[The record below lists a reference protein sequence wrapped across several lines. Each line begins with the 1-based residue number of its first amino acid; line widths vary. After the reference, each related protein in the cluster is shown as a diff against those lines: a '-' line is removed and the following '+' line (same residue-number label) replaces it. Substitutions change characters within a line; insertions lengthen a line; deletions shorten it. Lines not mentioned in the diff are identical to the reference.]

1 MLPSNQTFYPP
12 NAANAQPEA
21 HVKQQQ
27 HQDASQPMS
36 KTIDI
41 ILAAARMK
49 EEKNN
54 AKKLANRKSAYSSR
68 ERKKA
73 KIRQVR
79 RLDSTLSRH
88 IIC

>member
-1 MLPSNQTFYPP
+1 
-12 NAANAQPEA
+12 
-21 HVKQQQ
+21 VKQ

-36 KTIDI
+36 QTIDI